1 MLPWFLC
8 GVLLIVIV
16 MLSLKILFI
25 RKSMEE
31 ICEELREHLSNETNT
46 LISVSTG
53 DKRIRRFVTELNEQL
68 RILRAERQQYLSGN
82 RELKDAVTNISH
94 DLRTPLTAICG
105 YLELLESQEQ
115 STEVQRYIRII
126 SNRVETLA
134 HLTDQLFRYSVIMV
148 SENDTA
154 KERVV
159 LNEMLEESISAF
171 YAVLK
176 KSNIEPSVQMPQ
188 RKVVRYLP
196 PATLSRVLS
205 NLLNNAVN
213 YSDGDLEITLS
224 EIGEITFTNTATA
237 LNQVQVGKLFNRF
250 YTVNTAQ
257 KSTGLGLGI
266 TRSLV
271 EQLNGTITA
280 SYEDNKLSICIQ
292 LPDACDEE
300 KGTGHGCNF

>member
-1 MLPWFLC
+1 
-8 GVLLIVIV
+8 
-16 MLSLKILFI
+16 
-25 RKSMEE
+25 MEE

-53 DKRIRRFVTELNEQL
+53 DKHIRRFVTELNEQL
-68 RILRAERQQYLSGN
+68 RKLRAERQQYLSGN

-159 LNEMLEESISAF
+159 LNEMLEECISAF

-176 KSNIEPSVQMPQ
+176 KSNIAPSVQMPQ

-300 KGTGHGCNF
+300 KGAGHGCNF

>member
-8 GVLLIVIV
+8 GALLIVIV
-16 MLSLKILFI
+16 TLSLKILFI

-46 LISVSTG
+46 LISVPTG
-53 DKRIRRFVTELNEQL
+53 DKRIRRFVAELNRQL
-68 RILRAERQQYLSGN
+68 RKLRGERQQYLSGN
-82 RELKDAVTNISH
+82 RELKEAVTNISH

-105 YLELLESQEQ
+105 YLELLESEEQ
-115 STEVQRYIRII
+115 SAEVQRYISII
-126 SNRVETLA
+126 SSRVETLE
-134 HLTDQLFRYSVIMV
+134 HLTDELFRYSVIMV
-148 SENDTA
+148 SENDAA

-159 LNEMLEESISAF
+159 LNEILEESISAF

-188 RKVVRYLP
+188 MKVVRFLP
-196 PATLSRVLS
+196 SATLSRVLS

-224 EIGEITFTNTATA
+224 ETGEITFTNTTAA

-271 EQLNGTITA
+271 EQLNGAITA
-280 SYEDNKLSICIQ
+280 SYKDNKLSICIQ
-292 LPDACDEE
+292 LPDAC
-300 KGTGHGCNF
+300 G

>member
-8 GVLLIVIV
+8 GVLLIAV
-16 MLSLKILFI
+16 MILSLKLLLIK
-25 RKSMEE
+25 KSMNE
-31 ICEELREHLSNETNT
+31 ICEELREHLSTETNT
-46 LISVSTG
+46 LVSVSTG
-53 DKRIRRFVTELNEQL
+53 DKQIRRFVAKLNEQL
-68 RILRAERQQYLSGN
+68 RKLRVERHQYLSGN
-82 RELKDAVTNISH
+82 RELKEAVTNISH

-105 YLELLESQEQ
+105 YLELLESEEQ
-115 STEVQRYIRII
+115 SAEVQRYISII
-126 SNRVETLA
+126 SNRVETLE
-134 HLTDQLFRYSVIMV
+134 HLTDELFRYSVIMV
-148 SENDTA
+148 SGNDAT

-159 LNEMLEESISAF
+159 LNEMLEESVSAF

-176 KSNIEPSVQMPQ
+176 KSNIEPSIQLPQM
-188 RKVVRYLP
+188 KVVRYLP

-224 EIGEITFTNTATA
+224 VTGEIAFTNTATS

-271 EQLNGTITA
+271 EQLSGTITA

-292 LPDACDEE
+292 LPDAYD
-300 KGTGHGCNF
+300 

>member
-8 GVLLIVIV
+8 GILLIAV
-16 MLSLKILFI
+16 MILSLKLLLIK
-25 RKSMEE
+25 KSMNE
-31 ICEELREHLSNETNT
+31 ICEELREHLSAETNT
-46 LISVSTG
+46 LVSVSTS
-53 DKRIRRFVTELNEQL
+53 DKHIRRFVAELNEQL
-68 RILRAERQQYLSGN
+68 RKLRGERHQFLSGN
-82 RELKDAVTNISH
+82 RELKEAVTNISH

-105 YLELLESQEQ
+105 YLELLENEEQ
-115 STEVQRYIRII
+115 SIEVQRYISII
-126 SNRVETLA
+126 SNRVETLE
-134 HLTDQLFRYSVIMV
+134 HLTDELFRYSVIMV
-148 SENDTA
+148 SENNAT

-159 LNEMLEESISAF
+159 LNEMLEESVSAF

-176 KSNIEPSVQMPQ
+176 KSNIEPSIQLPQM
-188 RKVVRYLP
+188 KVVRYLP

-213 YSDGDLEITLS
+213 YSNGDLEITLS
-224 EIGEITFTNTATA
+224 VTGEITFTNTATA

-271 EQLNGTITA
+271 EQLSGTITA
-280 SYEDNKLSICIQ
+280 SYDDNKLSICIQ
-292 LPDACDEE
+292 LPDACD
-300 KGTGHGCNF
+300 

>member
-8 GVLLIVIV
+8 GALLIVIV
-16 MLSLKILFI
+16 TLSLKILFI

-46 LISVSTG
+46 LISVPTG
-53 DKRIRRFVTELNEQL
+53 DKRIRRFVAELNRQL
-68 RILRAERQQYLSGN
+68 RKLRGERQQYLSGN
-82 RELKDAVTNISH
+82 RELKEAVTNISH

-105 YLELLESQEQ
+105 YLELLESEEQ
-115 STEVQRYIRII
+115 SAEVQRYISII
-126 SNRVETLA
+126 SSRVETLE
-134 HLTDQLFRYSVIMV
+134 HLTDELFRYSVIMV
-148 SENDTA
+148 SENDAA

-159 LNEMLEESISAF
+159 LNEILEESISAF

-188 RKVVRYLP
+188 MKVVRFLP
-196 PATLSRVLS
+196 SATLSRVLS

-224 EIGEITFTNTATA
+224 ETGEITFTNTAAA

-271 EQLNGTITA
+271 EQLNGAITA
-280 SYEDNKLSICIQ
+280 SYKDNKLSICIQ
-292 LPDACDEE
+292 LPDAC
-300 KGTGHGCNF
+300 G

>member
-1 MLPWFLC
+1 MLPWFVC
-8 GVLLIVIV
+8 GVLLIVI
-16 MLSLKILFI
+16 MILSLKILLLK
-25 RKSMEE
+25 KSMDR
-31 ICEELREHLSNETNT
+31 ICEDLREHLSTETNT
-46 LISVSTG
+46 LISVFTR
-53 DKRIRRFVTELNEQL
+53 DKHIRHFVTVLNKQL
-68 RILRAERQQYLSGN
+68 LKLKEERQQYASGN
-82 RELKDAVTNISH
+82 RELKEVVTNISH

-105 YLELLESQEQ
+105 YLELLEKEECSIEG
-115 STEVQRYIRII
+115 QRYIRII
-126 SNRVETLA
+126 SNRVETLE
-134 HLTDQLFRYSVIMV
+134 HLTNELFRYSVIKV
-148 SENDTA
+148 SENNIA

-159 LNEMLEESISAF
+159 LNEVLEESISAF

-176 KSNIEPSVQMPQ
+176 KSNIEPSVRMPQ
-188 RKVVRYLP
+188 VKVVRYM
-196 PATLSRVLS
+196 PATTLSRVLS

-224 EIGEITFTNTATA
+224 KTGAITFTNTASA

-280 SYEDNKLSICIQ
+280 RYEDNKLSICIQ
-292 LPDACDEE
+292 LPDASD
-300 KGTGHGCNF
+300 

>member
-8 GVLLIVIV
+8 GALLIVIV
-16 MLSLKILFI
+16 TLSLKILFI

-46 LISVSTG
+46 LISVPTG
-53 DKRIRRFVTELNEQL
+53 DKRIRRFVAELNRQL
-68 RILRAERQQYLSGN
+68 RKLRGERQQYLSGN
-82 RELKDAVTNISH
+82 RELKEAVTNISH

-105 YLELLESQEQ
+105 YLELLESEEQ
-115 STEVQRYIRII
+115 SAEVQRYISII
-126 SNRVETLA
+126 SSRVETLE
-134 HLTDQLFRYSVIMV
+134 HLTDELFRYSVIMV
-148 SENDTA
+148 SENGAT

-159 LNEMLEESISAF
+159 LNEILEESISAF

-188 RKVVRYLP
+188 MKVVRFLP
-196 PATLSRVLS
+196 SATLSRVLS

-224 EIGEITFTNTATA
+224 ETGEITFTNTAAA

-271 EQLNGTITA
+271 EQLNGAITA
-280 SYEDNKLSICIQ
+280 SYKDNKLSICIQ
-292 LPDACDEE
+292 LPDAC
-300 KGTGHGCNF
+300 G